1 MPNGREKDE
10 LLSDGHSTKD
20 TTDQLCPWTAAA
32 SAGEDRTHFGDTVS
46 WSQCELQ
53 RLKKLRDPCRLLP
66 NASSVT
72 TTTFKVSKTH
82 VPYRVYPFGFWGKLD
97 VLQEPG
103 DIRQLHPHI
112 VLLLSN

>member
-10 LLSDGHSTKD
+10 LASGHYTKD

-32 SAGEDRTHFGDTVS
+32 SAGEGRTHFGDTVS
-46 WSQCELQ
+46 WSELQ
-53 RLKKLRDPCRLLP
+53 RPKKLRDPCCLLP
-66 NASSVT
+66 NTSVT
-72 TTTFKVSKTH
+72 TTTFKVLKTH

-97 VLQEPG
+97 ALQEPG

-112 VLLLSN
+112 VLLLGN

>member
-10 LLSDGHSTKD
+10 LSSGHSTND

-32 SAGEDRTHFGDTVS
+32 SAGEGRTHLGDTVS
-46 WSQCELQ
+46 WSLCELQ
-53 RLKKLRDPCRLLP
+53 RLQKLRDPCHLLP
-66 NASSVT
+66 NTSVT
-72 TTTFKVSKTH
+72 TIAFKVLKMH
-82 VPYRVYPFGFWGKLD
+82 GPYRVYPFGFWGKLD